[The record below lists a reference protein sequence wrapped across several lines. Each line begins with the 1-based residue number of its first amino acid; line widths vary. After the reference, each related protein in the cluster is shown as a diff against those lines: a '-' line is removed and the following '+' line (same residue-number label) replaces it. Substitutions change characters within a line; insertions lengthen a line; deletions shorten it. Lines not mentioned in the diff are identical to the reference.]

1 MLPLLPLY
9 ASNLISHDH
18 GTKADPGQSSTHFVA
33 AIFWYAQLEVEVDT
47 GRFADHGD

>member
-18 GTKADPGQSSTHFVA
+18 GTKANPRSRSAYLEA
-33 AIFWYAQLEVEVDT
+33 AFLWHTQLEVETDT
-47 GRFADHGD
+47 RKFANDGD